1 MFTDREDNMFRS
13 KLSAITLALAAA
25 GCCALPV
32 WAAQQTT
39 QDTPPAVST
48 TADVKANSKKPT
60 KEDIEVIEVKSY
72 SGSLIKSLNLKRY
85 NDTVSETVS
94 ADDLGALP
102 DVSMA
107 DALTRLPGVSA
118 VRTGG
123 QASEINIRGMEGG
136 FVFSTLNGREQVST
150 NGKRSIEFDQYPSEL
165 ISAASVYKS
174 PKASLIEGGVAG
186 TVELETASP
195 LKNTEQHK
203 FNFNARGMYNDR
215 ANEVP
220 DGQAFGNRL
229 SFAYQGKF
237 FDDTVGVS
245 LGYAR
250 LYQPSVATQFIGLA
264 YNAKKDVDGAAGDT
278 TPQEALSEGFEIQ
291 HKGGEEVR
299 NGYLAA
305 VEWQPSSVFRL
316 KADAF
321 ISKFDSKAFARG
333 FRVKLGGASTA
344 TANTLLDGNA
354 VVGGT
359 FNRTSQSFTRVEIVN
374 DDNQDFD
381 EVKSFGLNAEWDI
394 TDNLNMNLDLSH
406 SGSNSDFRNG
416 LLWSLVAKDA
426 NAAKP
431 VFDDNVSIAYK
442 LNGLNLPDIGFNQAG
457 AFSDINKVMLSKY
470 GIYPY
475 INDDKVDAARLDF
488 TYKLDN
494 PVLASIEV
502 GARFSDRTYGN
513 DRAVYEFG
521 NDGGFSATQKPLKLT
536 QDMVKVVSFKNEFS
550 YFPSYLAIDQNKALA
565 AWFPNGIPQPVKT
578 WGTGSKGVLSSQ
590 QVAGG
595 PDSSWSVL
603 QSGEVYEK
611 VTAGYLMA
619 NLETELF
626 SIPLT
631 GNIGVRVVHTD
642 QSATSLTNVGGDVL
656 LGAQNIKDDAGL
668 INNQYAPGID
678 GITYTDYLPSVN
690 LNFRVTDD
698 DQLRFAYAKTMA
710 RPPINRLASQVS
722 YNISN
727 DGYLSASSEN
737 NPSLKPFYADQYDI
751 SWERYFSETEGAFVL
766 AGFYKDIKSLIQTYS
781 ISEFDFKGNGFRVPD
796 TYIDPTS
803 GVLRPVKNGTYTT
816 AVNNSKGGY
825 IRGAELAYTQ
835 VFKFLPGIWQG
846 LGVSTSY
853 SFTES
858 EIQQQ
863 TNLGGSTVDISLPG
877 LSENVFTGTVFW
889 EYEGFEARVSARYR
903 DPFVS
908 EQVAVNEQIVNFDG
922 ETVVDMQTS
931 YQVNDQWSVLFQV
944 NNVTDEPTKSYFGDE
959 TQTGTIQFFGRQYFL
974 GVTYSM

>member
-1 MFTDREDNMFRS
+1 MFNS
-13 KLSAITLALAAA
+13 KLSVISLALIAA
-25 GCCALPV
+25 GFVAMP
-32 WAAQQTT
+32 AGAQQATT
-39 QDTPPAVST
+39 GANKASVNNVSSDGN
-48 TADVKANSKKPT
+48 AKKAGK

-186 TVELETASP
+186 TVELETSSP

-698 DQLRFAYAKTMA
+698 DQLRFAYAKVMA

-727 DGYLSASSEN
+727 DGILSGSSEN
-737 NPSLKPFYADQYDI
+737 NPSLKPFYADQFDI
-751 SWERYFSETEGAFVL
+751 SWERYFTETDGALVV
-766 AGFYKDIKSLIQTYS
+766 AGFYKDIKSLISTFS
-781 ISEFDFKGNGFRVPD
+781 IPEFDFKGNGFRVPD
-796 TYIDPTS
+796 SYTDPVT
-803 GVLRPVKNGTYTT
+803 GVVRTVKNGNYTT
-816 AVNNSKGGY
+816 AVNNADGGY
-825 IRGAELAYTQ
+825 IRGLELGYTQ

-846 LGVSTSY
+846 LGMRASY
-853 SFTES
+853 SYTES
-858 EIQQQ
+858 EISQP
-863 TNLGGSTVDISLPG
+863 TDLGGESVNISLQG
-877 LSENVFTGTVFW
+877 LSKQVFTTELFF
-889 EYEGFEARVSARYR
+889 EHDGFETRMSARYR
-903 DPFVS
+903 SPFVA
-908 EQVAVNEQIVNFDG
+908 EQVAVNEQIVNYDR
-922 ETVVDMQTS
+922 EVVVDFQTS
-931 YQVNDQWSVLFQV
+931 YEFSESWKGLFQI
-944 NNVTDEPTKSYFGDE
+944 NNVTDAPTKSYFGNE
-959 TQTGTIQFFGRQYFL
+959 ARTGTIQFFGRQYFL
-974 GVTYSM
+974 GVSYSL